1 MDQQLRRYHLDVYN
15 ILTIEITAED
25 LRAAATNSGKMIP
38 LAPNTRSVNIK
49 GIVQTL
55 KEPTKSEKEPEKV
68 TKPEDTVPPLG
79 GLPVAG

>member
-1 MDQQLRRYHLDVYN
+1 MEIYN
-15 ILTIEITAED
+15 ILTVEINAED
-25 LRAAATNSGKMIP
+25 LRSAATNGGKVIP
-38 LAPNTRSVNIK
+38 LAPNTRSINIK

-55 KEPTKSEKEPEKV
+55 KEPTKSEKEPEKSEKEPEKV